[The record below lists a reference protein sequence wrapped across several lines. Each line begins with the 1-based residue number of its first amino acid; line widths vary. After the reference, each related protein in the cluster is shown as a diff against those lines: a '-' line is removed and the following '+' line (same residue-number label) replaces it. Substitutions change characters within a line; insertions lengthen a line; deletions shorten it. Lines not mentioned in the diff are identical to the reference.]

1 MALLNRSVRC
11 AVLAMAGLAL
21 IAPAVGGQPSQQV
34 SEWDVK
40 AAYLYKFTDYVEWP
54 ARALDRTSTFTI
66 CVVADSAFT
75 RLVDQVIQGARVK
88 DRPIV
93 RSRPESSVAA
103 RQCQLLFISR
113 DELAR
118 SDWFVEALE
127 RSPVLLVSDAPDFL
141 ERGGTIAL
149 VLEGTKVRFDISLP
163 AARRSG
169 LTLSSRLLRSAR
181 KIIDPE
187 GQR

>member
-1 MALLNRSVRC
+1 
-11 AVLAMAGLAL
+11 MAGVIL
-21 IAPAVGGQPSQQV
+21 IAPAVEGQPPQV

-54 ARALDRTSTFTI
+54 ASALDGTPSFTI

-75 RLVDQVIQGARVK
+75 RLVDQVIQGERVK

-93 RSRPESSVAA
+93 RSRPESSAAA

-127 RSPVLLVSDAPDFL
+127 KSPVLLVSDAPDFL
-141 ERGGTIAL
+141 ARGGTIAL

-169 LTLSSRLLRSAR
+169 LILSSRLLRSAR
-181 KIIDPE
+181 KVIDS
-187 GQR
+187 GGAR